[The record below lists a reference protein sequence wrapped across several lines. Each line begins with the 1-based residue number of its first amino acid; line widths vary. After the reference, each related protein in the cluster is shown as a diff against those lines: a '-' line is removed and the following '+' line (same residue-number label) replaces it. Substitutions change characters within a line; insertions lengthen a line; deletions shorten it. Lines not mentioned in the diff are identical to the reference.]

1 MPRGNQKG
9 GKKHKRGKKEYNE
22 SKTLRLKE
30 DGQEYAQITACKGNC
45 RFTVMCFDGKERM
58 AIMCGAMRK
67 REFVNMKDI
76 VLVSLRD
83 FQDDKCDIIQ
93 KYDDTQIHQLKS
105 DKHIPEF
112 IKTSEESDFC
122 EEIDGGIEFTMNMD
136 VSDEE
141 KDSEESSS
149 EEDVIDLDEI

>member
-9 GKKHKRGKKEYNE
+9 GKKHKRGKKDYSE
-22 SKTLRLKE
+22 SKALRVKE

-67 REFVNMKDI
+67 RNFVNMKDV

-83 FQDDKCDIIQ
+83 FQDDKCDIID
-93 KYDDTQIHQLKS
+93 KYDENQVRKLKEMNQVPDS
-105 DKHIPEF
+105 
-112 IKTSEESDFC
+112 IKLTDENEYFD
-122 EEIDGGIEFTMNMD
+122 EDDGIEFVNELPPEEL
-136 VSDEE
+136 SD
-141 KDSEESSS
+141 DGS
-149 EEDVIDLDEI
+149 DGIDLDEI